1 MKTRRKPVGVDVLVN
16 NAGTQVLRA
25 SGEMKL
31 RISVCFSRRIELRQT
46 GRRLSNISNRL
57 QESMQRRGS
66 MKKSFMR
73 GTWQKSRAFS
83 PAVITEGGKVIWIAG
98 HTGQKDPA
106 GNSLAGDFDAQVRQT
121 FKNIEATLK
130 EAGASVKDIVTMTV
144 FLADSRYTTRMTEI
158 RTEIFGEDFPA
169 SAAITVTGFADPSM
183 LIEIQGIAVV
193 A

>member
-1 MKTRRKPVGVDVLVN
+1 
-16 NAGTQVLRA
+16 
-25 SGEMKL
+25 
-31 RISVCFSRRIELRQT
+31 
-46 GRRLSNISNRL
+46 
-57 QESMQRRGS
+57 
-66 MKKSFMR
+66 MKKSFVC

-83 PAVITEGGKVIWIAG
+83 PAVITEGGKFVWIAG
-98 HTGQKDPA
+98 HTGQKDQA
-106 GNSLAGDFDAQVRQT
+106 GNSLAGDFEQQMRQT

-130 EAGASVKDIVTMTV
+130 EAGASLKDIVTMTV

-193 A
+193 G